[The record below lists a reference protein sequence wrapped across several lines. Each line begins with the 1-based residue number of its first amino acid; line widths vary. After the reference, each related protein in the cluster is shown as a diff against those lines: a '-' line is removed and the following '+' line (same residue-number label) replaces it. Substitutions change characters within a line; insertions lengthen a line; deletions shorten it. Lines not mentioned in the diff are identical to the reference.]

1 MVEESGRAG
10 SASDGDEKDGVG
22 ACVDKVHSLTV
33 DDKWFYIKPEH
44 LCLRGLLRRCGS
56 LYIYQQL
63 LGSTGQKVSSPS
75 CSCSSPVSYH

>member
-1 MVEESGRAG
+1 MKQCGRAR

-44 LCLRGLLRRCGS
+44 LCLRRFIDTLRKP
-56 LYIYQQL
+56 LYI
-63 LGSTGQKVSSPS
+63 STTLRLNRSKSLKP
-75 CSCSSPVSYH
+75 